1 MGEIKSTLEIIM
13 EKTKDLTLTEE
24 EKKEFK
30 QKDMAG
36 KIKGVIQK
44 FLDGILDLN
53 RLKMEIAA
61 LEKDN
66 QDMVSRLVIDELL
79 SRIKPQEDNTLF
91 LQILDIREGIDTAP
105 IKEILAGFQKRL
117 AEEKAVYEKGLM
129 NSFKNKGI
137 SGSAVIPNINA
148 DPVWIDNISEMK
160 KEFEE
165 KLLLYRKNL
174 EGI

>member
-36 KIKGVIQK
+36 KIRGIIQK
-44 FLDGILDLN
+44 FLDGILDLK
-53 RLKMEIAA
+53 RFKIEIAA

-66 QDMVSRLVIDELL
+66 RDMVNRLIIDELFQK
-79 SRIKPQEDNTLF
+79 IEPEVDNTLF
-91 LQILDIREGIDTAP
+91 LQILDTREGIDTDP
-105 IKEILAGFQKRL
+105 IKEILADFQKRL
-117 AEEKAVYEKGLM
+117 AEEEAVYEKGFMKNL
-129 NSFKNKGI
+129 KNKGI

-148 DPVWIDNISEMK
+148 DPHWIDNLSEME

-165 KLLLYRKNL
+165 RLHLYRKNL
-174 EGI
+174 FS

>member
-36 KIKGVIQK
+36 KIKGIIQK

-66 QDMVSRLVIDELL
+66 QDMVTRLIFDELL
-79 SRIKPQEDNTLF
+79 PRIKHEEDNTPF
-91 LQILDIREGIDTAP
+91 LQILDTREGIDTSH
-105 IKEILAGFQKRL
+105 IKDILTDFNKKL
-117 AEEKAVYEKGLM
+117 TKEKAVHEEGLM
-129 NSFKNKGI
+129 KSMEHKGI

-148 DPVWIDNISEMK
+148 DPDWVNNISEMS

-165 KLLLYRKNL
+165 RLRLYRKNL
-174 EGI
+174 QGL

>member
-1 MGEIKSTLEIIM
+1 MSEIKSTLEIIM

-30 QKDMAG
+30 HKDMAG

-53 RLKMEIAA
+53 RFKIEIAA

-66 QDMVSRLVIDELL
+66 RDMVTLLVIDELL
-79 SRIKPQEDNTLF
+79 PRISPDEDNTLF
-91 LQILDIREGIDTAP
+91 LQILDTREGIDTTP
-105 IKEILAGFQKRL
+105 IKEILADFEKRL
-117 AEEKAVYEKGLM
+117 AKERAVHEKELM
-129 NSFKNKGI
+129 KSLKNKGI
-137 SGSAVIPNINA
+137 SGSAVIPNLNA
-148 DPVWIDNISEMK
+148 DPDWVNKISEMS

-165 KLLLYRKNL
+165 RLRSYRKNL
-174 EGI
+174 FS

>member
-24 EKKEFK
+24 ERKEFK

-44 FLDGILDLN
+44 FLDGIIDLN

-66 QDMVSRLVIDELL
+66 QDMVTRLVMDELL
-79 SRIKPQEDNTLF
+79 PRIKLQEDNALF

-105 IKEILAGFQKRL
+105 IKEILADFEKRL
-117 AEEKAVYEKGLM
+117 AKERAVQEKELMKSLKDKGV
-129 NSFKNKGI
+129 
-137 SGSAVIPNINA
+137 SGSAVIPNPNA
-148 DPVWIDNISEMK
+148 DPDGVNNISEMK

-165 KLLLYRKNL
+165 RLRLYRKNL
-174 EGI
+174 FS

>member
-36 KIKGVIQK
+36 KIRGIIQK
-44 FLDGILDLN
+44 FLDGILDLK
-53 RLKMEIAA
+53 RFKMEIAA
-61 LEKDN
+61 LEQDN
-66 QDMVSRLVIDELL
+66 RDMVTRLIIDDLFKKIGPE
-79 SRIKPQEDNTLF
+79 KDNTLF
-91 LQILDIREGIDTAP
+91 LQILDTREGIDTAP
-105 IKEILAGFQKRL
+105 IKEIMAGFQQRL

-129 NSFKNKGI
+129 ESLKNKGI

-148 DPVWIDNISEMK
+148 DPHWIDHISEMK

-165 KLLLYRKNL
+165 RLRSYQKNPFS
-174 EGI
+174 